1 MAISIYQAE
10 GGNTAAPSP
19 SYSLKKEATV
29 AEEEGG
35 K

>member
-1 MAISIYQAE
+1 MTMSIYQAVE
-10 GGNTAAPSP
+10 GSTAAPSP